1 MRAGLLLAL
10 VVAGCARPPA
20 SEVVV
25 FAASS
30 LTDAYRA
37 LGAAFEAAHPGTR
50 VVFAFAGSQTLRLQ
64 IDQGAPADVFASADA
79 THLEGPRLTGH
90 HTVARNALVIIT
102 PLANPAGVDGLA
114 DLPRARRVVL
124 GTPEVPIGRYTAAL
138 LDRAAAALGPD
149 FRARVEAAVASREA
163 NVRLVRAKVE
173 LGEADAAIVYRTDAT
188 PRVRVVSVP
197 AAWQPTV
204 ALLEARLVDAP
215 HPALADA
222 WLAFTAAPAG
232 QAILRAHGFDEAPPD
247 AR

>member
-64 IDQGAPADVFASADA
+64 LDQGAPADVFASADA
-79 THLEGPRLTGH
+79 AHLAGPRLTGH
-90 HTVARNALVIIT
+90 HTIARNALVIIT

-188 PRVRVVSVP
+188 PASGSSPCPPPGSHGRAPGGPPRRRP
-197 AAWQPTV
+197 APGAGRR
-204 ALLEARLVDAP
+204 LARLHRRPGGAG
-215 HPALADA
+215 HPAGP
-222 WLAFTAAPAG
+222 WLRRGA
-232 QAILRAHGFDEAPPD
+232 PD